1 MEKFKFKKKYGQNFL
16 KDSNVLTKII
26 DNIKIDKRTLI
37 IEIGPGAGALTKH
50 LINLNCDVL
59 CFEIDKE
66 VKNELD
72 KLECA
77 NLKVIYCDFL
87 NVNLKDYTG
96 GYDEIYV
103 IANIPYYITTPIIE
117 KIIESEVK
125 VKFMILMVQK
135 EVADRLSANPGSES
149 YGYFSVYLQYYYN
162 VEKICNVS
170 KSAFYPVP
178 KVDSALIKLSI
189 KNNKITINE
198 KAFFNF
204 VKECFRFKRKNIKNN
219 LTNYDLD
226 KINNILNK
234 YNHSLNNRAEDFSLE
249 EFIDLF
255 KSVK

>member
-1 MEKFKFKKKYGQNFL
+1 
-16 KDSNVLTKII
+16 
-26 DNIKIDKRTLI
+26 
-37 IEIGPGAGALTKH
+37 
-50 LINLNCDVL
+50 
-59 CFEIDKE
+59 
-66 VKNELD
+66 
-72 KLECA
+72 
-77 NLKVIYCDFL
+77 
-87 NVNLKDYTG
+87 
-96 GYDEIYV
+96 
-103 IANIPYYITTPIIE
+103 
-117 KIIESEVK
+117 
-125 VKFMILMVQK
+125 MVQK

-178 KVDSALIKLSI
+178 KVDSALIRLSI

-255 KSVK
+255 NNLKN